1 MKYKGCLYD
10 AEKDKIIVEVTG
22 ESHNVMT
29 ALMLMDRENQSTN
42 YLCCVSWIKYSLL
55 KYTGLLKR
63 YILS

>member
-29 ALMLMDRENQSTN
+29 ALMLMDRENQSKN